1 MRRKLFS
8 RLLALGLTVVT
19 SAALITGCGSK
30 SGSTGGTT
38 ETTEG
43 TLTEATKPASYD
55 DELHIAVNA
64 SPENLDLFSTT
75 AMQAQW
81 MCTGTIFESL
91 VTIDSEYAIHP
102 ELAESFTISDDARTY
117 TYKLRSDVKFHDGT
131 TMTAED
137 VVASLN
143 HWIEKF
149 SNAAAVC
156 GDNRFE
162 ITGDME
168 VGITLTTP
176 YLYLNELMVKGSQRA
191 IIVPKSSIDS
201 VDPSTGVL
209 TSYTG
214 TGPYKFT
221 EWSTDKY
228 ILFTKF
234 EDYCPYG
241 SEGDLN
247 GYYGYKVASTDKIYY
262 DIVTDAAT
270 RTSGIQTGEYDFAVA
285 MNMDDYGIFS
295 GNSDYKIYTEA
306 SQQLI
311 LVFNNKS
318 GIASNPDIRL
328 AVNAALNCSDILK
341 AAYVEDDFVRP
352 GGALMLNSGS
362 EFYSTAGLENY
373 NQADAEKAKSMLEE
387 AGYNGEE
394 FRILFGNS
402 YSDFSAAALVIQDNL
417 KAAGVNAVIESVD
430 WATYQTLSKDE
441 TAYECFITS
450 CSMKAIPTQLYYL
463 GSSAGWATE
472 NAELVELKTAFDT
485 STDKESAIAAAS
497 ALQEW
502 FWTEGLPTSVLGTKV
517 SYCVSTDKVNN
528 MYYFEGPHP
537 WGVTVTE

>member
-1 MRRKLFS
+1 MRRKLLQ
-8 RLLALGLTVVT
+8 RIVTLGMAVVM
-19 SAALITGCGSK
+19 SAALITGCGSSA
-30 SGSTGGTT
+30 SGKTDNTDGQS
-38 ETTEG
+38 
-43 TLTEATKPASYD
+43 AKNASYK

-91 VTIDSEYAIHP
+91 VTIDSEYGIHP
-102 ELAESFTISDDARTY
+102 ELAESYTISDDACTY
-117 TYKLRSDVKFHDGT
+117 TYKLRKDVKFHDGT

-137 VVASLN
+137 VTASLN

-149 SNAAAVC
+149 SSASAVC
-156 GDNRFE
+156 GDNRFTV
-162 ITGDME
+162 TGDME
-168 VGITLTTP
+168 VGITLPTP

-191 IIVPKSSIDS
+191 IIVPESSIES

-209 TSYTG
+209 TSYIG
-214 TGPYKFT
+214 TGPYKYT
-221 EWSTDKY
+221 EWSTDRY

-234 EDYCPYG
+234 DEYCPYG
-241 SEGDLN
+241 TKGDLD
-247 GYYGYKVASTDKIYY
+247 GYYGYKEALTDKIYY

-270 RTSGIQTGEYDFAVA
+270 RSSGIQTGEYDFAVA

-295 GNSDYKIYTEA
+295 GSTDYKIFTEA

-318 GIASNPDIRL
+318 GIASNPAIRL

-341 AAYVEDDFVRP
+341 AAYVEDEFVRP
-352 GGALMLNSGS
+352 GGALMLNTGS
-362 EFYSTAGLENY
+362 EFYSTEGLENY
-373 NQADAEKAKSMLEE
+373 SQADAKKAEAMLEE

-441 TAYECFITS
+441 TAYECYITS

-463 GSSAGWATE
+463 GASAGWATE
-472 NAELVELKTAFDT
+472 NPELVELKTAFDT
-485 STDKESAIAAAS
+485 STSKEDAIAAAG
-497 ALQEW
+497 ALQKW